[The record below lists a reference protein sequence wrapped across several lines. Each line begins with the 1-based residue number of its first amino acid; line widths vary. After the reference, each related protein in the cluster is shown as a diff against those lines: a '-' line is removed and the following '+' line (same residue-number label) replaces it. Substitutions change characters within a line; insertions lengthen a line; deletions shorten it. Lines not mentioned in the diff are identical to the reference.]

1 MKKYIVMIVY
11 IFVMVCCLLYC
22 NWTYD
27 IVVNI
32 IVQTT
37 LLSITMYSNIIFAKL
52 IKFLDISQFI
62 KNSKLYYG
70 IYLTFLGILVT
81 TAVMTVLMIYT
92 KKIIYSI
99 LYFPVITSY
108 HSCKLFCFII
118 NSDTSK

>member
-1 MKKYIVMIVY
+1 MYIVMIVY

-27 IVVNI
+27 IVVNT
-32 IVQTT
+32 IVQTA
-37 LLSITMYSNIIFAKL
+37 LLSITMYSNIILAKL

-70 IYLTFLGILVT
+70 IYLTFLGIFVIAL
-81 TAVMTVLMIYT
+81 VMTVLMIYT
-92 KKIIYSI
+92 KKILYSI

-108 HSCKLFCFII
+108 YSCKLFCYII